1 VPVLVADQRALERH
15 PDRGGQ
21 PRLVRRVWVDHP
33 VDRKAGFRTITPY
46 SYFVTIFRKPI
57 LRRLEKLIP
66 YMDLNEQVDA
76 DFTRAR
82 RRARLRALGARI
94 RREHTSNRLLSFD
107 DVRRELVANNRLY
120 RGTRVV
126 EVNEIIG
133 SVGRW
138 DEFDRS
144 FLPARASVGHRWKRI
159 DRAFHRTEDLPPVKL
174 YKLEEAYFVVD
185 GHHRISV
192 ARYHDVPTV
201 EAAVVE
207 FHPKRPAAPVP
218 TILNSELTA

>member
-1 VPVLVADQRALERH
+1 M
-15 PDRGGQ
+15 
-21 PRLVRRVWVDHP
+21 
-33 VDRKAGFRTITPY
+33 
-46 SYFVTIFRKPI
+46 
-57 LRRLEKLIP
+57 IP

-82 RRARLRALGARI
+82 RRARLRAVVARI

-107 DVRRELVANNRLY
+107 DVRRELVANNRLH

-126 EVNEIIG
+126 EADEIVG

-144 FLPARASVGHRWKRI
+144 FLPARASVGHKWRRI
-159 DRAFHRTEDLPPVKL
+159 DRAFHRTEDLPPVEL
-174 YKLEEAYFVVD
+174 YEMGDAYFVVD
-185 GHHRISV
+185 GHHRVSV
-192 ARYHDVPTV
+192 ARYHDVRTL

-207 FHPKRPAAPVP
+207 FHPKRLAGPAPA
-218 TILNSELTA
+218 TAKS

>member
-1 VPVLVADQRALERH
+1 M
-15 PDRGGQ
+15 
-21 PRLVRRVWVDHP
+21 
-33 VDRKAGFRTITPY
+33 
-46 SYFVTIFRKPI
+46 
-57 LRRLEKLIP
+57 IP
-66 YMDLNEQVDA
+66 YMNLDEQVDA

-82 RRARLRALGARI
+82 RSARLRAMMARI
-94 RREHTSNRLLSFD
+94 RREQASNRLLSFD
-107 DVRRELVANNRLY
+107 ALRREFVANNRLH

-126 EVNEIIG
+126 GVEEIVG

-159 DRAFHRTEDLPPVKL
+159 DRAFHRAEDLPPVKL
-174 YKLEEAYFVVD
+174 YKLKETYFVVD
-185 GHHRISV
+185 GHHRVSV

-207 FHPKRPAAPVP
+207 FHPSSPLHQYPRLRRAKRG
-218 TILNSELTA
+218 S

>member
-1 VPVLVADQRALERH
+1 M
-15 PDRGGQ
+15 
-21 PRLVRRVWVDHP
+21 
-33 VDRKAGFRTITPY
+33 
-46 SYFVTIFRKPI
+46 
-57 LRRLEKLIP
+57 IP

-82 RRARLRALGARI
+82 RRARLRAVVARF

-107 DVRRELVANNRLY
+107 DVRRELSVANNRLH

-126 EVNEIIG
+126 EVDEIVG

-144 FLPARASVGHRWKRI
+144 FLPARASVGQRWKRM

-185 GHHRISV
+185 GHHRVSV

-207 FHPKRPAAPVP
+207 FHPKLPAAPVP
-218 TILNSELTA
+218 LTSKSEEARRRP